1 MARRGDLSVRNLL
14 VRGVAIWALIALA
27 ETVQGVLRVLLLQPV
42 VGELRARQFAVFTGS
57 IVILAIA
64 TAASRWLGARG
75 RRELMAVGLLWL
87 GLMLAFEVLLGR
99 FVAGFSWER
108 IAADY
113 DPRRGGLLLFGM
125 AVIAVAPLVAARIRG
140 VAAPDGLPRRA
151 APTGSLGGQEPGDRR
166 ASTPRRP
173 PRAP

>member
-1 MARRGDLSVRNLL
+1 MARCEDLSVRSTF
-14 VRGVAIWALIALA
+14 VRGVAIWVLIALA
-27 ETVQGVLRVLLLQPV
+27 ETVQGVLRVLMLQPV
-42 VGELRARQFAVFTGS
+42 VGELRSRQIAVFTGS

-64 TAASRWLGARG
+64 TAASRWLAARS
-75 RRELMAVGLLWL
+75 RRELIAVGLLWL
-87 GLMLAFEVLLGR
+87 GLMLAFEILLGR
-99 FVAGFSWER
+99 LVAGFSWER

-140 VAAPDGLPRRA
+140 GAASDGPPRRV
-151 APTGSLGGQEPGDRR
+151 APTVPEPGDRR

>member
-1 MARRGDLSVRNLL
+1 MRGTF

-27 ETVQGVLRVLLLQPV
+27 ETLQGVLRALLLQPV
-42 VGELRARQFAVFTGS
+42 VGELRSRQIAVFTGS

-64 TAASRWLGARG
+64 TAASRWLGARS
-75 RRELMAVGLLWL
+75 RRELTAVGLLWL
-87 GLMLAFEVLLGR
+87 GLMLAFEILLGR

-108 IAADY
+108 ITADY

-125 AVIAVAPLVAARIRG
+125 AVIAVSPLVAARIRG
-140 VAAPDGLPRRA
+140 VAALDGPPRRA
-151 APTGSLGGQEPGDRR
+151 APTGPEPGDRR